1 MSRPSASAG
10 PARPAGPGGPGGS
23 EQKRAWQ
30 RPDASM
36 TLLIEVME
44 RPLDPGYAEEAA
56 RQAAAREAGV
66 LRRRRPVTWVGVTVL
81 AVCLGLAVSTATHQL
96 RAPAAGGSQA
106 REVLERQITDRNEQV
121 AALSSRAEELSREI
135 TDLQRSDLEEAQPGL
150 LEQIRRDALHN
161 GTDAVTGPGLVVSLT
176 DGGGGLVEDPDDES
190 RVKDLDVQTVVNALW
205 AAGAEAVSVDDQRL
219 TPKSSIRNAGLAV
232 LVNLVPLRGPTYVVR
247 AIGDPDAMQA
257 ALARSGLPTVLQ
269 VLGSQYGIRSSI
281 VAQSSLDLPGAGA
294 QPLQHARPVGSEP

>member
-1 MSRPSASAG
+1 MGPSASAG
-10 PARPAGPGGPGGS
+10 GPRPGERP
-23 EQKRAWQ
+23 R

-56 RQAAAREAGV
+56 RRAAAREAGTV
-66 LRRRRPVTWVGVTVL
+66 RRRRPATWVGVTVL

-96 RAPAAGGSQA
+96 RVPAAGGSDA
-106 REVLERQITDRNEQV
+106 RELLERQITDRSAQV
-121 AALSSRAEELSREI
+121 ASLSSRAESLSREI
-135 TDLQRSDLEEAQPGL
+135 TELQRSDLEEQEPGL
-150 LEQIRRDALHN
+150 LEQISRDALHN

-176 DGGGGLVEDPDDES
+176 DGGGGLVEEPDDNS
-190 RVKDLDVQTVVNALW
+190 RVRDLDVQTVVNALW
-205 AAGAEAVSVDDQRL
+205 DAGAEAVSVDDQRL
-219 TPKSSIRNAGLAV
+219 TPKSSIRNAGQAI

-247 AIGDPDAMQA
+247 AIGDPDSMQA
-257 ALARSGLPTVLQ
+257 ALARSGLPTYLQ
-269 VLGSQYGIRSSI
+269 LLGAQYGVRSST